1 MVALILPAVVLEV
14 VKDAAGTWPKA
25 GLSDIFSIKKVSGIH
40 KGHNH
45 WLLPVFLGICGSS

>member
-45 WLLPVFLGICGSS
+45 